1 MGVER
6 AAMPCYAL
14 LCQGQSSSKSKWQ
27 RNIVQR
33 YARVKVEELD
43 DVSKFCRPGGVRK
56 EWTVA
61 TSSPLYK
68 IDNSSQK
75 INMKT
80 TKSEEKNSPFKN

>member
-43 DVSKFCRPGGVRK
+43 DV
-56 EWTVA
+56 
-61 TSSPLYK
+61 
-68 IDNSSQK
+68 
-75 INMKT
+75 
-80 TKSEEKNSPFKN
+80 